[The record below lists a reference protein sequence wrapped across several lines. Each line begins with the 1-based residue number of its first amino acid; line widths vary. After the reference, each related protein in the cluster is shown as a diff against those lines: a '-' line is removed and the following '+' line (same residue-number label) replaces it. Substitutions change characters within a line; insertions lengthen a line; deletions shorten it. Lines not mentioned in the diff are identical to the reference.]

1 MNFIF
6 EWQHSILGTSAVLFS
21 PRENKVHTSSRRVM
35 FFLLYRQKEHGRTRN
50 AMTMIL
56 YTAREIQ
63 REKKST
69 TPHLLIIL
77 TY

>member
-1 MNFIF
+1 
-6 EWQHSILGTSAVLFS
+6 
-21 PRENKVHTSSRRVM
+21 M

-50 AMTMIL
+50 LMAMIL

-69 TPHLLIIL
+69 TPHLLIMGLLKYRYIHIFFLRNFLVTSL
-77 TY
+77 TSSLVRSRL

>member
-1 MNFIF
+1 
-6 EWQHSILGTSAVLFS
+6 
-21 PRENKVHTSSRRVM
+21 M

-50 AMTMIL
+50 LMTMIL